1 MSISEAIHTL
11 SCPSC
16 GGNIK
21 YVPGLSTITCA
32 WCGST
37 VVVPAGEQPR
47 RAFAPGPEPLA
58 TRVAQL
64 VQAGHDGRAVQL
76 LRDELGLSLQ
86 DAGQAVERIRV
97 SEGKDVERVIREAA
111 SSPKPLS

>member
-1 MSISEAIHTL
+1 MNSSESIQTL

-21 YVPGLSTITCA
+21 YNPGLTTITCA

-64 VQAGHDGRAVQL
+64 VEAGHDGRAVQL

-86 DAGQAVERIRV
+86 DAGAVVERIRV
-97 SEGKDVERVIREAA
+97 GEFKDVERVIREAEGT
-111 SSPKPLS
+111 SP

>member
-1 MSISEAIHTL
+1 MAVKAVHTL

-16 GGNIK
+16 GGRLT
-21 YVPGLSTITCA
+21 YAPGRVAVTCA

-37 VVVPAGEQPR
+37 VFVPEATATPKP
-47 RAFAPGPEPLA
+47 FAPEPEPLA

-76 LRDELGLSLQ
+76 LREELALSLES
-86 DAGQAVERIRV
+86 AGQTVERIRM
-97 SEGKDVERVIREAA
+97 SEGKDVDRVIRQAREGKPPAA
-111 SSPKPLS
+111 